1 MNVIESNDN
10 NRTIFLNSN
19 ENNSK
24 SLTSS
29 SSSSSW
35 LDIIVANN
43 ASFAIHWEVMCG
55 CVGACVDA
63 DKNG

>member
-1 MNVIESNDN
+1 MNVIESNDS
-10 NRTIFLNSN
+10 NRTIFVDSN

-29 SSSSSW
+29 SSR

-43 ASFAIHWEVMCG
+43 ASFVVHWEIMCG
-55 CVGACVDA
+55 CVTASVDV
-63 DKNG
+63 DKDG